1 MPLQR
6 EGRAQQKLSW
16 AMLPMGIITA
26 SQYPDPERI
35 PGCFPVSMT
44 PSQSKPASARLVQ
57 TGKWREKPRV
67 PDEHPDGIGH
77 QEGIIQRP
85 KKFLVVVPI
94 WKTNIRATSAW
105 PPSCV
110 PSPWLLAQS
119 CPPFPKAW
127 SPQGLLG
134 VWPGA
139 ISTRTRS
146 CPVLDFTSHCC
157 TLAQGHG
164 TDVHHL
170 ITSGCLMSSWPPA
183 KPWPRPGF
191 REWGELSCHK
201 CGFWNAWGCSA
212 LPKGAQ
218 LHHVVLLES
227 LWGFGPKV
235 EQLGCS
241 WLCRERDR
249 R

>member
-139 ISTRTRS
+139 ISTRTQS

-157 TLAQGHG
+157 PLAQGHG

-191 REWGELSCHK
+191 REWGELS
-201 CGFWNAWGCSA
+201 

-249 R
+249 G